1 MKHRVLVVDDD
12 ASVAQVVKLL
22 LEEEGHDTA
31 VVGDVAGVRRALSG
45 TGLGTRSELSDN
57 WPPRPLSD
65 SAVMS
70 LAGQYDLAI
79 TDLKLPDGSGLDVLK
94 LVKAASPDVPVI
106 LITAFATVKTAV
118 EAMKQGAFDYVQ
130 KPFDN
135 DRLKGLVANALH
147 LRDLKLENVRLRDE
161 VVGRYGL
168 SAIVGASPQMEKV
181 REMVRLAAASEA
193 AVMVLGETGT
203 GKELVARAIHFLGQ
217 RTARPFVAVNCG
229 AIPENLVESELFG
242 HKKGSFT
249 GAVSDRDGRFVQA
262 DTGTIFL
269 DEVTEMKRDLQVKL
283 LRAIEAHEVQPVGST
298 DTLKVDVRVISATN
312 RDPMACV
319 RDGEFREDLYYRLNV
334 FTLPIPP
341 LREHREDIPELV
353 ASYLVQRGIGPEA
366 VSNEAL
372 DLLAEHDFPGNV
384 RELQNVIESGL
395 ILSGG
400 RPVRPEHIAERLMP
414 QAASFKPQASDEG
427 ATLAEVE
434 RSHLEAALKKTGG
447 NQSQAARLLGISR
460 ATLIYRM
467 KKHGL

>member
-1 MKHRVLVVDDD
+1 MRHRVLVVDDD
-12 ASVAQVVKLL
+12 ASVAQVVRFL
-22 LEEEGHDTA
+22 LEEEGHEATVMA
-31 VVGDVAGVRRALSG
+31 DVAGA
-45 TGLGTRSELSDN
+45 RS
-57 WPPRPLSD
+57 
-65 SAVMS
+65 ACA
-70 LAGQYDLAI
+70 AGQYDLVV

-94 LVKAASPDVPVI
+94 MVRETGPDVPVI

-118 EAMKQGAFDYVQ
+118 DAMKQGAFDYVQ

-135 DRLKGLVANALH
+135 DRLKGLVANALS
-147 LRDLKLENVRLRDE
+147 LRDLKIENVRLRDE
-161 VVGRYGL
+161 VAGKYGL

-203 GKELVARAIHFLGQ
+203 GKELAARAIHFLGQ
-217 RTARPFVAVNCG
+217 RAAKPFVAVNCG

-298 DTLKVDVRVISATN
+298 ETLKVDVRIISATN

-319 RDGEFREDLYYRLNV
+319 RDGDFREDLYYRLNV
-334 FTLPIPP
+334 FALPIPP
-341 LREHREDIPELV
+341 LREHRQDVPELV
-353 ASYLVQRGIGPEA
+353 ASYLVQRGYGPET
-366 VSNEAL
+366 VSREAL
-372 DLLAEHDFPGNV
+372 ELLAEHDFPGNV

-400 RPVRPEHIAERLMP
+400 KPVQPDHIAERLMP
-414 QAASFKPQASDEG
+414 QAASAGHDRNSLGVSDRVPS
-427 ATLAEVE
+427 ATTLAEVE
-434 RSHLEAALKKTGG
+434 RSHLEAALRKTGG

-467 KKHGL
+467 KKHGLD

>member
-1 MKHRVLVVDDD
+1 MKHRILAVDDD
-12 ASVAQVVKLL
+12 ASIARVVRFLL
-22 LEEEGHDTA
+22 DEDGHDAT
-31 VVGDVAGVRRALSG
+31 VVADVAGARREFA
-45 TGLGTRSELSDN
+45 
-57 WPPRPLSD
+57 
-65 SAVMS
+65 
-70 LAGQYDLAI
+70 AGQFDLVI
-79 TDLKLPDGSGLDVLK
+79 TDLKLPDGTGLDVLK
-94 LVKAASPDVPVI
+94 LVREASPDVPVVM
-106 LITAFATVKTAV
+106 ITAFATVKTAV
-118 EAMKQGAFDYVQ
+118 EAMKLGAFDYVQ

-135 DRLKGLVANALH
+135 DRFKALVANALR

-161 VVGRYGL
+161 VTGMYGL
-168 SAIVGASPQMEKV
+168 NAIVGTSPQMEKV

-193 AVMVLGETGT
+193 SVMVLGETGT
-203 GKELVARAIHFLGQ
+203 GKELVARAIHFLGS
-217 RTARPFVAVNCG
+217 RAARPFVAVNCG

-242 HKKGSFT
+242 HKKGAFT
-249 GAVSDRDGRFVQA
+249 GAVGDRDGRFVQA

-283 LRAIEAHEVQPVGST
+283 LRAIEAREVQPVGST
-298 DTLKVDVRVISATN
+298 ETLKVDVRIISATN

-319 RDGEFREDLYYRLNV
+319 REGEFREDLYYRLNV
-334 FTLPIPP
+334 FALPIPP
-341 LREHREDIPELV
+341 LREHRQDIPELV
-353 ASYLVQRGIGPEA
+353 GAYLTRRGYGPES
-366 VSNEAL
+366 VSKSAL
-372 DLLAEHDFPGNV
+372 ELLAEHDFPGNV

-400 RPVRPEHIAERLMP
+400 KPVQPEHIAERLMP
-414 QAASFKPQASDEG
+414 QAASAGHDRNSPGVSDRVPSD

>member
-1 MKHRVLVVDDD
+1 MKHRVLTVDDD
-12 ASVAQVVKLL
+12 ASVAQVVRFL

-31 VVGDVAGVRRALSG
+31 VAADVAGAKRAV
-45 TGLGTRSELSDN
+45 
-57 WPPRPLSD
+57 
-65 SAVMS
+65 A
-70 LAGQYDLAI
+70 AGRFDLVV

-94 LVKAASPDVPVI
+94 LVKEMSPDVPVI

-118 EAMKQGAFDYVQ
+118 EAMKSGAFDYVQ

-135 DRLKGLVANALH
+135 DRLKGLVANALR
-147 LRDLKLENVRLRDE
+147 LRDLKIENVRLRDE
-161 VVGRYGL
+161 VAGRYGL
-168 SAIVGASPQMEKV
+168 HMIVGASPQMEKV

-203 GKELVARAIHFLGQ
+203 GKELVARAIHFLGRRAAQ
-217 RTARPFVAVNCG
+217 PFVAVNCG

-249 GAVSDRDGRFVQA
+249 GAVADRDGRFVQA

-283 LRAIEAHEVQPVGST
+283 LRAIEAREVQPVGST
-298 DTLKVDVRVISATN
+298 DTLKVDVRIISATN
-312 RDPMACV
+312 RDPMECV
-319 RDGEFREDLYYRLNV
+319 RGGEFREDLYYRLNV

-341 LREHREDIPELV
+341 LREHRQDIAELV
-353 ASYLVQRGIGPEA
+353 AAYLAPRGYGPEA
-366 VSNEAL
+366 VSKSAL
-372 DLLAEHDFPGNV
+372 ELLAEHDFPGNV

-400 RPVRPEHIAERLMP
+400 KPVQPEHIAERLMP
-414 QAASFKPQASDEG
+414 ERRHGDTETRRRG
-427 ATLAEVE
+427 DDATLAEVE

-467 KKHGL
+467 KKHGLT

>member
-1 MKHRVLVVDDD
+1 
-12 ASVAQVVKLL
+12 
-22 LEEEGHDTA
+22 
-31 VVGDVAGVRRALSG
+31 
-45 TGLGTRSELSDN
+45 
-57 WPPRPLSD
+57 
-65 SAVMS
+65 
-70 LAGQYDLAI
+70 
-79 TDLKLPDGSGLDVLK
+79 VLK
-94 LVKAASPDVPVI
+94 LVRDTSPDVPVI

-118 EAMKQGAFDYVQ
+118 DAMKLGAFDYVQ

-135 DRLKGLVANALH
+135 DRFKALVANALR

-161 VVGRYGL
+161 VTGRFGL
-168 SAIVGASPQMEKV
+168 SAIVGSSPQMEKV
-181 REMVRLAAASEA
+181 REMVRLAAASDA

-203 GKELVARAIHFLGQ
+203 GKELVARAIHFLGKRAAQ
-217 RTARPFVAVNCG
+217 PFVAVNCG
-229 AIPENLVESELFG
+229 AIPESLVESELFG

-298 DTLKVDVRVISATN
+298 DALKVDVRVISATN

-319 RDGEFREDLYYRLNV
+319 RGGEFREDLYYRLNV
-334 FTLPIPP
+334 FALPIPA
-341 LREHREDIPELV
+341 LREHRQDIPELV
-353 ASYLVQRGIGPEA
+353 ASYLVRRGYGAEA
-366 VSNEAL
+366 VSRAAL
-372 DLLAEHDFPGNV
+372 ELLAEHDFPGNV

-400 RPVRPEHIAERLMP
+400 KAVQPEHMADRLIASGDMTQLSSIGIVS
-414 QAASFKPQASDEG
+414 QAARDRVPEASSL
-427 ATLAEVE
+427 ATLGDLE

-460 ATLIYRM
+460 ATLLYRM
-467 KKHGL
+467 KKHGLS

>member
-1 MKHRVLVVDDD
+1 MKHRILAVDDD
-12 ASVAQVVKLL
+12 ASVAHVVRFL
-22 LEEEGHDTA
+22 LEEDGHDATVTA
-31 VVGDVAGVRRALSG
+31 DVAGAKREFAAASF
-45 TGLGTRSELSDN
+45 
-57 WPPRPLSD
+57 
-65 SAVMS
+65 
-70 LAGQYDLAI
+70 DLVV
-79 TDLKLPDGSGLDVLK
+79 TDLQLPDGTGLDVLK
-94 LVKAASPDVPVI
+94 LAKEASPDVPVV
-106 LITAFATVKTAV
+106 LITAFATVSTAV
-118 EAMKQGAFDYVQ
+118 AAMKSGAFDYVQ

-135 DRLKGLVANALH
+135 DRFKALVANALRQ
-147 LRDLKLENVRLRDE
+147 RDLKLENTRLRGE
-161 VVGRYGL
+161 VEQQYGVA
-168 SAIVGASPQMEKV
+168 AIRGSSPQMEKV
-181 REMVRLAAASEA
+181 REMVRLAATSEA

-203 GKELVARAIHFLGQ
+203 GKELVARAIHFLG
-217 RTARPFVAVNCG
+217 RRAARPFVAVNCG
-229 AIPENLVESELFG
+229 AIPESLVESELFG

-298 DTLKVDVRVISATN
+298 ETLKVDVRIISATN

-334 FTLPIPP
+334 FALPIPP
-341 LREHREDIPELV
+341 LREHRQDIPELV
-353 ASYLVQRGIGPEA
+353 GAYLTRRGFGPDA
-366 VSNEAL
+366 VSKPAL
-372 DLLAEHDFPGNV
+372 ELLAEHDFPGNV

-400 RPVRPEHIAERLMP
+400 KPVSPEHIADRLIP
-414 QAASFKPQASDEG
+414 SLSFRASEASRG
-427 ATLAEVE
+427 ISQSQIAGTTLAEVE

-460 ATLIYRM
+460 ATLLYRM

>member
-1 MKHRVLVVDDD
+1 MKHRILAVDDD
-12 ASVAQVVKLL
+12 ASVAHVVQFL
-22 LEEEGHDTA
+22 LEEEGHDAT
-31 VVGDVAGVRRALSG
+31 VVADVAGAKR
-45 TGLGTRSELSDN
+45 EF
-57 WPPRPLSD
+57 
-65 SAVMS
+65 SAGQ
-70 LAGQYDLAI
+70 LASAAPVGQYDLVV
-79 TDLKLPDGSGLDVLK
+79 TDLQLPDGTGIDVLK
-94 LVKAASPDVPVI
+94 LVKEASPDVPVVM
-106 LITAFATVKTAV
+106 ITAFATVKTAV
-118 EAMKQGAFDYVQ
+118 DAMKLGAFDYVQ

-135 DRLKGLVANALH
+135 DRFKALVANALR

-161 VVGRYGL
+161 VTGRFGL
-168 SAIVGASPQMEKV
+168 NAIVGASPQIEKV

-203 GKELVARAIHFLGQ
+203 GKELVARAIHFLGK
-217 RTARPFVAVNCG
+217 RAARPFVAVNCG

-283 LRAIEAHEVQPVGST
+283 LRVIEAHEVQPVGST
-298 DTLKVDVRVISATN
+298 ETLKVDVRIISATN
-312 RDPMACV
+312 RSPMECV

-334 FTLPIPP
+334 FALPIPP
-341 LREHREDIPELV
+341 LREHRQDIPELA
-353 ASYLVQRGIGPEA
+353 ASYLTRRGYGPEA
-366 VSNEAL
+366 VSKEAL
-372 DLLAEHDFPGNV
+372 ELLAEHDFPGNV

-400 RPVRPEHIAERLMP
+400 KPVLPEHIAERLMP
-414 QAASFKPQASDEG
+414 QAASLKPQAPNIPDDGVS
-427 ATLAEVE
+427 LADVE

-460 ATLIYRM
+460 ATLLYRM
-467 KKHGL
+467 KKHGLV

>member
-1 MKHRVLVVDDD
+1 MRHRVLVVDDD
-12 ASVAQVVKLL
+12 ASVAHVVQFL
-22 LEEEGHDTA
+22 LEEEGHDAT
-31 VVGDVAGVRRALSG
+31 VVADVAGAKRAFADG
-45 TGLGTRSELSDN
+45 RF
-57 WPPRPLSD
+57 
-65 SAVMS
+65 
-70 LAGQYDLAI
+70 DLVV

-94 LVKAASPDVPVI
+94 LVSEASPDVPVI
-106 LITAFATVKTAV
+106 MITAFATVSTAV
-118 EAMKQGAFDYVQ
+118 AAMKSGAFDYVQ

-135 DRLKGLVANALH
+135 DRFKALVANALR

-161 VVGRYGL
+161 VADRYGL
-168 SAIVGASPQMEKV
+168 NAIVGASPQMEKV
-181 REMVRLAAASEA
+181 REMVRLAATSEA

-203 GKELVARAIHFLGQ
+203 GKELVARAIHFLG
-217 RTARPFVAVNCG
+217 RWAARPFVAVNCG

-242 HKKGSFT
+242 HKKGAFT
-249 GAVSDRDGRFVQA
+249 GAVNDRDGRFVQA

-283 LRAIEAHEVQPVGST
+283 LRVIEAHEVQPVGST
-298 DTLKVDVRVISATN
+298 ETLKVDVRIISATN

-334 FTLPIPP
+334 FALPIPP
-341 LREHREDIPELV
+341 LREHRQDIPELV
-353 ASYLVQRGIGPEA
+353 GAYLTRRGYGPDA
-366 VSNEAL
+366 VSKPAL
-372 DLLAEHDFPGNV
+372 ELLAEHDFPGNV

-400 RPVRPEHIAERLMP
+400 KVVQPEHVADRLMP
-414 QAASFKPQASDEG
+414 RGGDMTQSSSIGIVSQADASDRVPSA

-460 ATLIYRM
+460 ATLLYRI
-467 KKHGL
+467 KRHGLA

>member
-1 MKHRVLVVDDD
+1 MKHRVLLVDDD
-12 ASVAQVVKLL
+12 ASVAQVVRFL
-22 LEEEGHDTA
+22 LEEEGHDT
-31 VVGDVAGVRRALSG
+31 VVAASVSEAGEQFRYS
-45 TGLGTRSELSDN
+45 SF
-57 WPPRPLSD
+57 
-65 SAVMS
+65 
-70 LAGQYDLAI
+70 DLVV

-94 LVKAASPDVPVI
+94 LVKEMNPDVPVI

-135 DRLKGLVANALH
+135 DRLKGLAANALR
-147 LRDLKLENVRLRDE
+147 LRDLKIENVRLRDE
-161 VVGRYGL
+161 VAGKYGV
-168 SAIVGASPQMEKV
+168 SAIVGTSPQMEKV
-181 REMVRLAAASEA
+181 REMVRLAAASDA

-203 GKELVARAIHFLGQ
+203 GKELVARAIHFLGKRAAQ
-217 RTARPFVAVNCG
+217 PFVAVNCG

-249 GAVSDRDGRFVQA
+249 GAVGDRDGRFVQA

-312 RDPMACV
+312 RSPMDCV
-319 RDGEFREDLYYRLNV
+319 REGELREDLYYRLNV
-334 FTLPIPP
+334 FALPIPP

-353 ASYLVQRGIGPEA
+353 ASYLVQRGYGPNA
-366 VSNEAL
+366 VSREAL
-372 DLLAEHDFPGNV
+372 ELLGEHDFPGNV

-400 RPVRPEHIAERLMP
+400 KSVQPEHIADRLIAGGDMTQLSSIGIVS
-414 QAASFKPQASDEG
+414 QAARDRVPEASSL
-427 ATLAEVE
+427 ATLGDLE
-434 RSHLEAALKKTGG
+434 RSHL
-447 NQSQAARLLGISR
+447 
-460 ATLIYRM
+460 
-467 KKHGL
+467 

>member
-1 MKHRVLVVDDD
+1 GRAIVKHRVLAVDDD
-12 ASVAQVVKLL
+12 ASVAHVVRFL
-22 LEEEGHDTA
+22 LEEEGHDAT
-31 VVGDVAGVRRALSG
+31 VVTDVAGGKR
-45 TGLGTRSELSDN
+45 ELE
-57 WPPRPLSD
+57 
-65 SAVMS
+65 
-70 LAGQYDLAI
+70 AGEYDLVVS
-79 TDLKLPDGSGLDVLK
+79 DLKLPDGSGLDVLR
-94 LVKAASPDVPVI
+94 LAKAASPDVPVI

-118 EAMKQGAFDYVQ
+118 EAMKSGAFDYVQ

-135 DRLKGLVANALH
+135 DRFKALVANALR
-147 LRDLKLENVRLRDE
+147 LRDLKLENIRLRDE
-161 VVGRYGL
+161 VAGRYDL
-168 SAIVGASPQMEKV
+168 RAIVGASPQMVKV

-203 GKELVARAIHFLGQ
+203 GKELVARAIHFLGV
-217 RTARPFVAVNCG
+217 RAARPFVAVNCG

-283 LRAIEAHEVQPVGST
+283 LRAIEAHEIQRVGST
-298 DTLKVDVRVISATN
+298 DTLKVDVRIVSATN
-312 RDPMACV
+312 RDPMECV
-319 RDGEFREDLYYRLNV
+319 REGEFREDLYYRLNV
-334 FTLPIPP
+334 FVLPIPP
-341 LREHREDIPELV
+341 LRERRQDMPELV
-353 ASYLVQRGIGPEA
+353 GAYLVRRGYGPEA
-366 VSNEAL
+366 VSKSAL
-372 DLLAEHDFPGNV
+372 ELLVEHDFPGNV

-400 RPVRPEHIAERLMP
+400 RPVRPEHIADRLMP
-414 QAASFKPQASDEG
+414 QAPSLKPQASGDG

-434 RSHLEAALKKTGG
+434 RSHLEGALKKTGG

-467 KKHGL
+467 KKHGLG

>member
-1 MKHRVLVVDDD
+1 MKHRILAVDDD
-12 ASVAQVVKLL
+12 ASVAHVVRFL
-22 LEEEGHDTA
+22 LEEEGHDVTLVA
-31 VVGDVAGVRRALSG
+31 DVAGAKR
-45 TGLGTRSELSDN
+45 EFK
-57 WPPRPLSD
+57 
-65 SAVMS
+65 
-70 LAGQYDLAI
+70 AGQCDLVVS
-79 TDLKLPDGSGLDVLK
+79 DLKLPDGSGLDVLR
-94 LVKAASPDVPVI
+94 LVKDASPDVPVI

-118 EAMKQGAFDYVQ
+118 EAMKSGAFDYVQ

-135 DRLKGLVANALH
+135 DRFKALAANALR

-161 VVGRYGL
+161 VAGRYGL

-203 GKELVARAIHFLGQ
+203 GKELVARAIHFLG
-217 RTARPFVAVNCG
+217 RRAARPFVAVNCG

-269 DEVTEMKRDLQVKL
+269 DEVTEMRRDLQVKL
-283 LRAIEAHEVQPVGST
+283 LRAIEVHEVQPVGST
-298 DTLKVDVRVISATN
+298 ETLKVDVRIISATN
-312 RDPMACV
+312 RDPMECV

-334 FTLPIPP
+334 FALPIPP
-341 LREHREDIPELV
+341 LREHRQDIPELV
-353 ASYLVQRGIGPEA
+353 GAYLSRRGYGPDA
-366 VSNEAL
+366 VSKAAL

-400 RPVRPEHIAERLMP
+400 KAIQPEHIADRLIP
-414 QAASFKPQASDEG
+414 SLSLRASEASRGISQGEAAGP
-427 ATLAEVE
+427 TLAEVE

-460 ATLIYRM
+460 ATLLYRM
-467 KKHGL
+467 KKHGLV

>member
-12 ASVAQVVKLL
+12 ASVAQVVRFL

-31 VVGDVAGVRRALSG
+31 VAADVATARLAL
-45 TGLGTRSELSDN
+45 
-57 WPPRPLSD
+57 
-65 SAVMS
+65 A
-70 LAGQYDLAI
+70 AGPVDLVV

-94 LVKAASPDVPVI
+94 LVKETNPDLPVV

-135 DRLKGLVANALH
+135 DRLKGIVANALR

-161 VVGRYGL
+161 VAGRYGL
-168 SAIVGASPQMEKV
+168 NAIVGASVQMEKV
-181 REMVRLAAASEA
+181 REMVRLAATSEA
-193 AVMVLGETGT
+193 TVMVLGETGT
-203 GKELVARAIHFLGQ
+203 GKELVARAIHFLGRRAAQ
-217 RTARPFVAVNCG
+217 PFVAVNCG

-298 DTLKVDVRVISATN
+298 DTLKVDVRIVSATN

-319 RDGEFREDLYYRLNV
+319 RGGEFREDLYYRLNV

-341 LREHREDIPELV
+341 LREHRQDLPELV
-353 ASYLVQRGIGPEA
+353 AAYLVRRGYVPEA
-366 VSNEAL
+366 VSSEAL
-372 DLLAEHDFPGNV
+372 GLLAEHDFPGNV

-400 RPVRPEHIAERLMP
+400 KPVQPEHIADRLIPRGGDMT
-414 QAASFKPQASDEG
+414 QARDMTEMSGISDRVPSP

-467 KKHGL
+467 KKHGLP

>member
-1 MKHRVLVVDDD
+1 MKHRILAVDDD
-12 ASVAQVVKLL
+12 TSVAHVVRFL
-22 LEEEGHDTA
+22 LEEEGHDATVVA
-31 VVGDVAGVRRALSG
+31 DVVGAKR
-45 TGLGTRSELSDN
+45 EL
-57 WPPRPLSD
+57 
-65 SAVMS
+65 A
-70 LAGQYDLAI
+70 AGQHDLVV
-79 TDLKLPDGSGLDVLK
+79 TDLKLPDGSGLDVLR
-94 LVKAASPDVPVI
+94 LVKQVSPDVPVI
-106 LITAFATVKTAV
+106 MITAFATVSTAV
-118 EAMKQGAFDYVQ
+118 AAMKSGAFDYVQ

-135 DRLKGLVANALH
+135 DRFKALVANALR

-161 VVGRYGL
+161 VAGRYGL
-168 SAIVGASPQMEKV
+168 NAIVGASPQMEKV
-181 REMVRLAAASEA
+181 REMVRLAATSEA

-203 GKELVARAIHFLGQ
+203 GKELVARAIHFLGK
-217 RTARPFVAVNCG
+217 RAARPFVAVNCG

-242 HKKGSFT
+242 HKKGAFT

-298 DTLKVDVRVISATN
+298 ETLKVDVRIISATN
-312 RDPMACV
+312 RDPMECV

-334 FTLPIPP
+334 FALPIPP
-341 LREHREDIPELV
+341 LREHRQDIPELV
-353 ASYLVQRGIGPEA
+353 SAYLTRRGYGPDA
-366 VSNEAL
+366 VSKPAL

-400 RPVRPEHIAERLMP
+400 KPVQPEHIADRLIP
-414 QAASFKPQASDEG
+414 SLSFRGSEASRGISQNQVAG
-427 ATLAEVE
+427 TTLAEVE

-460 ATLIYRM
+460 ATLLYRI
-467 KKHGL
+467 KKHGLG

>member
-1 MKHRVLVVDDD
+1 MKHRILVADDD
-12 ASVAQVVKLL
+12 TSVAQVVKFL
-22 LEEEGHDTA
+22 LEEEGHDTS
-31 VVGDVAGVRRALSG
+31 VVGDVAGAKRAFSA
-45 TGLGTRSELSDN
+45 TRF
-57 WPPRPLSD
+57 
-65 SAVMS
+65 
-70 LAGQYDLAI
+70 DLVV
-79 TDLKLPDGSGLDVLK
+79 TDLKLPDGTGLDVLR
-94 LVKAASPDVPVI
+94 LVKETSPDVPVI
-106 LITAFATVKTAV
+106 MITAFATVKTAV
-118 EAMKQGAFDYVQ
+118 DAMKSGAFDYVQ

-135 DRLKGLVANALH
+135 DRLKGLVANALS
-147 LRDLKLENVRLRDE
+147 LRDLKIENVRLRDE
-161 VVGRYGL
+161 VAGMYGL
-168 SAIVGASPQMEKV
+168 RAIIGTSPQMEKV

-203 GKELVARAIHFLGQ
+203 GKELVARAIHFLGA
-217 RTARPFVAVNCG
+217 RAARPFVAVNCG

-242 HKKGSFT
+242 HRKGSFT

-298 DTLKVDVRVISATN
+298 DTLKVDVRIVSATN
-312 RDPMACV
+312 RDPMECV

-341 LREHREDIPELV
+341 LREHRSDIPELV
-353 ASYLVQRGIGPEA
+353 ASYLTRRGYVPEA
-366 VSNEAL
+366 VSGDAL
-372 DLLAEHDFPGNV
+372 GLLAEHDFPGNV

-400 RPVRPEHIAERLMP
+400 KPVQPEHIAERLMP
-414 QAASFKPQASDEG
+414 ETRHGDTETRRRG
-427 ATLAEVE
+427 DDATLAEVE

-467 KKHGL
+467 KKHGLKAVPCMPAW

>member
-1 MKHRVLVVDDD
+1 MNHRVLVVDDD
-12 ASVAQVVKLL
+12 ASVAQVVKFL
-22 LEEEGHDTA
+22 LEEEGHDTS
-31 VVGDVAGVRRALSG
+31 VVGDVAGAKR
-45 TGLGTRSELSDN
+45 ELAAD
-57 WPPRPLSD
+57 
-65 SAVMS
+65 
-70 LAGQYDLAI
+70 QYDLVVS
-79 TDLKLPDGSGLDVLK
+79 DLKLPDGTGLDVLK
-94 LVKAASPDVPVI
+94 LVRDASPDVPVI

-118 EAMKQGAFDYVQ
+118 DAMKSGAFDYVQ

-135 DRLKGLVANALH
+135 DRLKGLVANALS

-168 SAIVGASPQMEKV
+168 AAIVGASLQMEKV

-203 GKELVARAIHFLGQ
+203 GKELVARAVHFLS
-217 RTARPFVAVNCG
+217 RRAPRPFVAVNCG

-283 LRAIEAHEVQPVGST
+283 LRAIEAHEIQPVGST
-298 DTLKVDVRVISATN
+298 DALKVDVRIISATN
-312 RDPMACV
+312 REPMECV

-341 LREHREDIPELV
+341 LREHRQDIPELV
-353 ASYLVQRGIGPEA
+353 ASYLTRRGYVPEA
-366 VSNEAL
+366 VSREAL
-372 DLLAEHDFPGNV
+372 GLLAEHDFPGNV

-400 RPVRPEHIAERLMP
+400 KPVQPEHIADRLMP
-414 QAASFKPQASDEG
+414 QAASSKPQTPSIPDDG
-427 ATLAEVE
+427 VSLADVE

-460 ATLIYRM
+460 ATLIYRV
-467 KKHGL
+467 KKHGLT

>member
-1 MKHRVLVVDDD
+1 MNHRVLVVDDD
-12 ASVAQVVKLL
+12 ASVAQVVRYL
-22 LEEEGHDTA
+22 LEEEGYDTA
-31 VVGDVAGVRRALSG
+31 VVADVAGAKLAL
-45 TGLGTRSELSDN
+45 
-57 WPPRPLSD
+57 
-65 SAVMS
+65 A
-70 LAGQYDLAI
+70 AGPFDLVV
-79 TDLKLPDGSGLDVLK
+79 TDLRLPDGTGLDVLR
-94 LVKAASPDVPVI
+94 LVDEAGPDVPVI

-135 DRLKGLVANALH
+135 DRLKGIVANALR

-161 VVGRYGL
+161 VAGRYGL
-168 SAIVGASPQMEKV
+168 NAIVGSSPQMERV

-203 GKELVARAIHFLGQ
+203 GKELVARAIHFLGRRAAQ
-217 RTARPFVAVNCG
+217 PFVAVNCG

-298 DTLKVDVRVISATN
+298 ETLKVDVRIISATN
-312 RDPMACV
+312 RDPMQCV

-334 FTLPIPP
+334 FALPIPP
-341 LREHREDIPELV
+341 LREHRQDIPEL
-353 ASYLVQRGIGPEA
+353 AGSYLVQRGYGPGA
-366 VSNEAL
+366 VTKEAL
-372 DLLAEHDFPGNV
+372 ELLAEHDFPGNV

-400 RPVRPEHIAERLMP
+400 KPVLPEHIAERLMP
-414 QAASFKPQASDEG
+414 QSASLKPQVPSIPDDG
-427 ATLAEVE
+427 VSLADVE

-467 KKHGL
+467 KKHGLAWPGLSACRQPL